1 MMKKLTFALVSA
13 FVLFAFAS
21 CNKEND
27 LVSAA
32 KISVDPTTLTFGV
45 SGGATPVYLTANR
58 DWTASVSGTGVTV
71 SPESGS
77 ASNDPQTITIN
88 AEKND
93 GKTRTAVVTF
103 SCGNNLEATVNVT
116 VTGALGNQISV
127 DDIYSATQG
136 TEVETSG
143 LVVGISE
150 KSFVLSDETGYI
162 LVYRGEDATE
172 AGAAIGDQ
180 VTLKGKVGKY
190 GEMVQIVEPITITKT
205 ATGQDVEYPDTPT
218 VINADNISTFD
229 ISKSSYIQM
238 TGTYNASG
246 EHHNIVIEGTQVQGS
261 ISYPVDD
268 LGLSDLQGH
277 NITVKGFFAG
287 GNNSSFRNILVV
299 DVDDLG
305 EASIDAKTV
314 QEVIDTPSGLVK
326 TSGTVMAICEQG
338 YIIADNTAAIFVY
351 KGSKWEPNVK
361 IGNKV
366 SVSGTRAEHNRGP
379 QISSP
384 TDEITDASTATPDY
398 GTPVDLTAPE
408 SFSNYQFSKS
418 EYVEYTGTL
427 TSGKYVS
434 VDDATMQGAFYHCV
448 DDYSALNGKVVTV
461 RGYIVSYYESDN
473 NYPDAW
479 NTIVVSVEAEPYVSA
494 GNVTVDA
501 SATSATVQVSSNTS
515 WTVTKSSDSAS
526 DWATLGSSTGSN
538 NGSFEVTFSAN
549 EGTETRVAEFTV
561 SAENATPVTVTVTQ
575 LGTGE
580 KFYVKVTEDLDDWS
594 GSYLIICETATNQ
607 SGPQVFT
614 GEISTTSTTYGLR
627 ADVTISDSKVSYDA
641 SVAAYEVT
649 IAKDG
654 EVYTIRSAAG
664 YLGWTSGNSLC
675 ANDTSASDNYKW
687 TVSVDGIRNAAD
699 NNRNLQYN
707 NNKNQARF
715 ACYTSTQ
722 AAISL
727 YKLSE

>member
-13 FVLFAFAS
+13 FVLIAFAS
-21 CNKEND
+21 CDKEND

-32 KISVDPTTLTFGV
+32 KISVDPTTLTFDV
-45 SGGATPVYLTANR
+45 SGGAKTVSLTATR

-71 SPESGS
+71 RPESGS

-314 QEVIDTPSGLVK
+314 QEVIDTPSGLVE

-351 KGSKWEPNVK
+351 EGKDWEPDVQ
-361 IGNKV
+361 IGNTV
-366 SVSGTRAEHNRGP
+366 SVSGTRAEYNRGP

-398 GTPVDLTAPE
+398 GTPVDLTDPE
-408 SFSNYQFSKS
+408 AFSNYQFSKS

-434 VDDATMQGAFYHCV
+434 VDDATMQGSFYYCV

-461 RGYIVSYYESDN
+461 RGYIVSYYKSDN

-479 NTIVVSVEAEPYVSA
+479 QTIVVSVEAEPYIDVDSKSVS
-494 GNVTVDA
+494 
-501 SATSATVQVSSNTS
+501 SSETSATIEVSSNVE
-515 WTVTKSSDSAS
+515 WTVSLEGSADWVTSYTKS
-526 DWATLGSSTGSN
+526 GSN
-538 NGSFEVTFSAN
+538 NGNIELAFSAN
-549 EGTETRVAEFTV
+549 ESQDPRTATFKISGSGVEKTFTLTQQKSGVITISMNSFSAVSGNIDENISYTTAKEEGTTAPAVNDGQIRLYQSNTGGKGGSITITAKEGYTINSVTIGSGMETTVVYVVDDGTESDEEDIIKNGTLEV
-561 SAENATPVTVTVTQ
+561 SGISATSV
-575 LGTGE
+575 
-580 KFYVKVTEDLDDWS
+580 KFYCMGADKSHRLYVNYLNISYVKNE
-594 GSYLIICETATNQ
+594 
-607 SGPQVFT
+607 
-614 GEISTTSTTYGLR
+614 
-627 ADVTISDSKVSYDA
+627 
-641 SVAAYEVT
+641 
-649 IAKDG
+649 
-654 EVYTIRSAAG
+654 
-664 YLGWTSGNSLC
+664 
-675 ANDTSASDNYKW
+675 
-687 TVSVDGIRNAAD
+687 
-699 NNRNLQYN
+699 
-707 NNKNQARF
+707 
-715 ACYTSTQ
+715 
-722 AAISL
+722 
-727 YKLSE
+727 

>member
-77 ASNDPQTITIN
+77 ASNDPQTITIK

-229 ISKSSYIQM
+229 ITEVSYIQM
-238 TGTYNASG
+238 TGIYTTSVDSKNPDVTY
-246 EHHNIVIEGTQVQGS
+246 HNIAISGTNVKGS
-261 ISYPVDD
+261 IAYPVAA
-268 LGLSDLQGH
+268 LGLDAMKGH
-277 NITVKGFFAG
+277 EITVTGFFAG
-287 GNNSSFRNILVV
+287 GNNEDYRNILAVV
-299 DVDDLG
+299 VKDNG
-305 EASIDAKTV
+305 EPQVENTTID
-314 QEVIDTPSGLVK
+314 QVIAAEANSLVS
-326 TSGTVMAICEQG
+326 TSGTVMAICQKG
-338 YIIADNTAAIFVY
+338 FIIADETGAIY
-351 KGSKWEPNVK
+351 IYENKMPEVK

-366 SVSGTRAEHNRGP
+366 EVSGTKDVHNSGH
-379 QISSP
+379 QITSP
-384 TDEITDASTATPDY
+384 TVTVTDSGETVPSYDNFK
-398 GTPVDLTAPE
+398 DLTTSEAFNAYSITKPE
-408 SFSNYQFSKS
+408 LVKVTGVLNNGRYVDVDGGELRVSMTYTIDNY
-418 EYVEYTGTL
+418 
-427 TSGKYVS
+427 
-434 VDDATMQGAFYHCV
+434 DAM
-448 DDYSALNGKVVTV
+448 NGKTVTV
-461 RGYIVSYYESDN
+461 LGYTTNYLLDEKTKEPYAWAIV
-473 NYPDAW
+473 
-479 NTIVVSVEAEPYVSA
+479 VVSVESEPYIEVNSKSVSA
-494 GNVTVDA
+494 
-501 SATSATVQVSSNTS
+501 SETSATIEVSSNVE
-515 WTVTKSSDSAS
+515 WTVSREGSA
-526 DWATLGSSTGSN
+526 DWVTSFTESGSN
-538 NGSFEVTFSAN
+538 NGNIELDFSAN
-549 EGTETRVAEFTV
+549 ESQDARIATFKISGGGVEKTFTLTQQKSGVITISMDSFSGVSGNIDENISYTTAKEEGTTAPAVKDGQIRLYQSNTGGKGGSITITAKEGYTINSVTIGSGMETTVVYVVDAGTESDEEDIKENGTLEV
-561 SAENATPVTVTVTQ
+561 SGISATSV
-575 LGTGE
+575 
-580 KFYVKVTEDLDDWS
+580 KFYCMGADKNHRLYVNYLNISYVKNE
-594 GSYLIICETATNQ
+594 
-607 SGPQVFT
+607 
-614 GEISTTSTTYGLR
+614 
-627 ADVTISDSKVSYDA
+627 
-641 SVAAYEVT
+641 
-649 IAKDG
+649 
-654 EVYTIRSAAG
+654 
-664 YLGWTSGNSLC
+664 
-675 ANDTSASDNYKW
+675 
-687 TVSVDGIRNAAD
+687 
-699 NNRNLQYN
+699 
-707 NNKNQARF
+707 
-715 ACYTSTQ
+715 
-722 AAISL
+722 
-727 YKLSE
+727 

>member
-229 ISKSSYIQM
+229 ITEVSYIQM
-238 TGTYNASG
+238 TGIYTTSVDSKNPDVTY
-246 EHHNIVIEGTQVQGS
+246 HNIAISGTNVKGS
-261 ISYPVDD
+261 IAYPVAA
-268 LGLSDLQGH
+268 LGLDAMKGH
-277 NITVKGFFAG
+277 EITVTGFFAG
-287 GNNSSFRNILVV
+287 GNNEDYRNILAVV
-299 DVDDLG
+299 VKDNG
-305 EASIDAKTV
+305 EPQVENTTID
-314 QEVIDTPSGLVK
+314 QVIAAEANSLVS
-326 TSGTVMAICEQG
+326 TSGTVMAICQKG
-338 YIIADNTAAIFVY
+338 FIIADETGAIY
-351 KGSKWEPNVK
+351 IYENKMPEVK

-366 SVSGTRAEHNRGP
+366 EVSGTKDVHNSGH
-379 QISSP
+379 QITSP
-384 TDEITDASTATPDY
+384 TVTVTDSGETVPSYDNFT
-398 GTPVDLTAPE
+398 DLTTSEAFNAYSITKPE
-408 SFSNYQFSKS
+408 LVKVTGVLNNGRYVDVDGGELRVSMTYTIDNY
-418 EYVEYTGTL
+418 
-427 TSGKYVS
+427 
-434 VDDATMQGAFYHCV
+434 DAM
-448 DDYSALNGKVVTV
+448 NGKTVTV
-461 RGYIVSYYESDN
+461 LGYTTNYLLDEKTKEPYAWAIV
-473 NYPDAW
+473 
-479 NTIVVSVEAEPYVSA
+479 VVSVESEPYIEVNSKSVSA
-494 GNVTVDA
+494 
-501 SATSATVQVSSNTS
+501 SETSATIEVSSNVE
-515 WTVTKSSDSAS
+515 WTVSREGSA
-526 DWATLGSSTGSN
+526 DWVTSFTESGSN
-538 NGSFEVTFSAN
+538 NGNIELDFSAN
-549 EGTETRVAEFTV
+549 ESQDARIATFKISGGGVEKTFTLTQQKSGVITISMDSFSGVSGNIDENISYTTAKEEGTTAPAVKDGQIRLYQSNTGGKGGSITITAKEGYTINSVTIGSGMETTVVYVVDAGTESDEEDIKENGTLEV
-561 SAENATPVTVTVTQ
+561 SGISATSV
-575 LGTGE
+575 
-580 KFYVKVTEDLDDWS
+580 KFYCMGADKNHRLYVNYLNISYVKNE
-594 GSYLIICETATNQ
+594 
-607 SGPQVFT
+607 
-614 GEISTTSTTYGLR
+614 
-627 ADVTISDSKVSYDA
+627 
-641 SVAAYEVT
+641 
-649 IAKDG
+649 
-654 EVYTIRSAAG
+654 
-664 YLGWTSGNSLC
+664 
-675 ANDTSASDNYKW
+675 
-687 TVSVDGIRNAAD
+687 
-699 NNRNLQYN
+699 
-707 NNKNQARF
+707 
-715 ACYTSTQ
+715 
-722 AAISL
+722 
-727 YKLSE
+727 

>member
-45 SGGATPVYLTANR
+45 SGGATPVYLTATR

-77 ASNDPQTITIN
+77 ASNDPQAITIN

-136 TEVETSG
+136 AEVETSG

-162 LVYRGEDATE
+162 LVYRGENATE

-314 QEVIDTPSGLVK
+314 QEVIDTPSGLVE

-351 KGSKWEPNVK
+351 EGKDWEPDVQ
-361 IGNKV
+361 IGNTV
-366 SVSGTRAEHNRGP
+366 SVSGTRAEYNRGP

-384 TDEITDASTATPDY
+384 TDEITDESTATPDY

-479 NTIVVSVEAEPYVSA
+479 NTIVVSVESEPYIEVNSKSVA
-494 GNVTVDA
+494 A
-501 SATSATVQVSSNTS
+501 SETSATIDVSSNVS
-515 WTVTKSSDSAS
+515 WTVTKTDG
-526 DWATLGSSTGSN
+526 DWVTLNTTSGSN
-538 NGSFEVTFSAN
+538 DGTIELAFSAN
-549 EGTETRVAEFTV
+549 ESSDARTATFKISGSGVEKTFTLTQGGVVSGAQETTLSFVGWEFDGASDWSSSYAQHTV
-561 SAENATPVTVTVTQ
+561 EFDIATVDFEKANKQSSNITDCPVTKGQDIELKMKGTATISAVTFHLKQWTTKPQ
-575 LGTGE
+575 TASLFTSTDGGSTYSSDAIATSDDFTLTANALPTGTNA
-580 KFYVKVTEDLDDWS
+580 VKVTFS
-594 GSYLIICETATNQ
+594 S
-607 SGPQVFT
+607 
-614 GEISTTSTTYGLR
+614 
-627 ADVTISDSKVSYDA
+627 
-641 SVAAYEVT
+641 
-649 IAKDG
+649 
-654 EVYTIRSAAG
+654 
-664 YLGWTSGNSLC
+664 
-675 ANDTSASDNYKW
+675 SDNQVGLSSIDLTYK
-687 TVSVDGIRNAAD
+687 
-699 NNRNLQYN
+699 
-707 NNKNQARF
+707 
-715 ACYTSTQ
+715 
-722 AAISL
+722 
-727 YKLSE
+727 E

>member
-13 FVLFAFAS
+13 FVLVAFAS
-21 CNKEND
+21 CDKEND

-32 KISVDPTTLTFGV
+32 KISVDPTTLTFDV
-45 SGGATPVYLTANR
+45 SGGTKTVSLTATR

-71 SPESGS
+71 RPESGS

-93 GKTRTAVVTF
+93 SKTRTAVVTF

-261 ISYPVDD
+261 ITYPVDD

-314 QEVIDTPSGLVK
+314 QEVIDTPSGLVE

-351 KGSKWEPNVK
+351 KGSEWEPNVK

-366 SVSGTRAEHNRGP
+366 SVSGTRAEYKRGP

-427 TSGKYVS
+427 TSGRYVS

-461 RGYIVSYYESDN
+461 RGYIVSYNESDN

-494 GNVTVDA
+494 ENATVA
-501 SATSATVQVSSNTS
+501 ANATSATIQVSSNTS
-515 WTVTKSSDSAS
+515 WTVAKSSDSAS
-526 DWATLGSSTGSN
+526 DWATLTSSTGSN

-580 KFYVKVTEDLDDWS
+580 KFYVKVTEDLADWS
-594 GSYLIICETATNQ
+594 GSYLIVCETATNQ
-607 SGPQVFT
+607 EGPQVFN
-614 GEISTTSTTYGLR
+614 GQISTASTKYGLY
-627 ADVTISDSKVSYDA
+627 AGVTISDSKVAYDA
-641 SVAAYEVT
+641 TVAAYEVT

-664 YLGWTSGNSLC
+664 YLGWTSGNSLI
-675 ANDTSASDNYKW
+675 ASDTSASDNYKW

-707 NNKNQARF
+707 NNNNQARF

-722 AAISL
+722 EAISL

>member
-1 MMKKLTFALVSA
+1 MLQ
-13 FVLFAFAS
+13 
-21 CNKEND
+21 
-27 LVSAA
+27 
-32 KISVDPTTLTFGV
+32 
-45 SGGATPVYLTANR
+45 GGATPVYLTATR

-77 ASNDPQTITIN
+77 ASNDPQTITIK

-136 TEVETSG
+136 AEVETSG

-205 ATGQDVEYPDTPT
+205 ATGQDVQYPDTPT

-261 ISYPVDD
+261 ISYPVDN

-277 NITVKGFFAG
+277 NIPVKGFFAG
-287 GNNSSFRNILVV
+287 GNNSSFRNLLVV

-305 EASIDAKTV
+305 EATIDAKTV
-314 QEVIDTPSGLVK
+314 QEVIDTPSGLVE

-351 KGSKWEPNVK
+351 KGDEWEPNVK

-366 SVSGTRAEHNRGP
+366 SVSGTRAEYNRGP

-398 GTPVDLTAPE
+398 GTPVDLTDPE

-434 VDDATMQGAFYHCV
+434 VDDATMQGSFYYCV

-461 RGYIVSYYESDN
+461 RGYIVSYYKSDN

-479 NTIVVSVEAEPYVSA
+479 QTIVVSVEAEPYIDVDSKSVS
-494 GNVTVDA
+494 
-501 SATSATVQVSSNTS
+501 SSETSATIEVSSNVE
-515 WTVTKSSDSAS
+515 WTVSLEGSADWVTSYTKS
-526 DWATLGSSTGSN
+526 GSN
-538 NGSFEVTFSAN
+538 NGNIELAFSAN
-549 EGTETRVAEFTV
+549 ESQDPRTATFKISGSGVEKTFTLTQQKSGVITISMNSFSAVSGNIDENISYTTAKEEGTTAPAVNDGQIRLYQSNTGGKGGSITITAKEGYTINSVTIGSGMETTVVYVVDDGTESDEEDIIKNGTLEV
-561 SAENATPVTVTVTQ
+561 SGISATSV
-575 LGTGE
+575 
-580 KFYVKVTEDLDDWS
+580 KFYCMGADKSHRLYVNYLNISYVKNE
-594 GSYLIICETATNQ
+594 
-607 SGPQVFT
+607 
-614 GEISTTSTTYGLR
+614 
-627 ADVTISDSKVSYDA
+627 
-641 SVAAYEVT
+641 
-649 IAKDG
+649 
-654 EVYTIRSAAG
+654 
-664 YLGWTSGNSLC
+664 
-675 ANDTSASDNYKW
+675 
-687 TVSVDGIRNAAD
+687 
-699 NNRNLQYN
+699 
-707 NNKNQARF
+707 
-715 ACYTSTQ
+715 
-722 AAISL
+722 
-727 YKLSE
+727 

>member
-238 TGTYNASG
+238 TGIYNASG

-314 QEVIDTPSGLVK
+314 QEVIDTPSGLVE
-326 TSGTVMAICEQG
+326 TSGTIMAICEQG

-351 KGSKWEPNVK
+351 EGKDWEPDVQ
-361 IGNKV
+361 IGNTV
-366 SVSGTRAEHNRGP
+366 SVSGTRAEYNRGP

-515 WTVTKSSDSAS
+515 WTVAKSSDSAS

-549 EGTETRVAEFTV
+549 EGTATRVAEFTV

>member
-77 ASNDPQTITIN
+77 ASNDPQTITIK

-136 TEVETSG
+136 AEVETSG

-205 ATGQDVEYPDTPT
+205 ATGQDVKYPDIPT

-238 TGTYNASG
+238 TGTYYASG

-287 GNNSSFRNILVV
+287 GDNSSFRNILVV

-305 EASIDAKTV
+305 EATIDAKTV
-314 QEVIDTPSGLVK
+314 QEVIDTPSGLVE

-351 KGSKWEPNVK
+351 KGDEWEPNVK

-379 QISSP
+379 QISSL
-384 TDEITDASTATPDY
+384 TDEITDESTATPDY
-398 GTPVDLTAPE
+398 GTPVDLTDPE

-427 TSGKYVS
+427 TSGRYVS
-434 VDDATMQGAFYHCV
+434 VDDATMQGAFYYSV

-479 NTIVVSVEAEPYVSA
+479 QTIVVSVEAEPYVSA

-515 WTVTKSSDSAS
+515 WTVTKNSG
-526 DWATLGSSTGSN
+526 DWATLGSSSGSN
-538 NGSFEVTFSAN
+538 DGSFEVTFSAN
-549 EGTETRVAEFTV
+549 EGTATRVAEFTV
-561 SAENATPVTVTVTQ
+561 SADNATPVTVTVTQ

-580 KFYVKVTEDLDDWS
+580 KFYVKVTEDLTDWS
-594 GSYLIICETATNQ
+594 GSYLIVCETATNQ
-607 SGPQVFT
+607 DGPQVFN
-614 GEISTTSTTYGLR
+614 GQISTTSTKYGLY
-627 ADVTISDSKVSYDA
+627 AGVTISDSKVAYDA
-641 SVAAYEVT
+641 TVAAYEVT

-654 EVYTIRSAAG
+654 DVYTIRSTAG
-664 YLGWTSGNSLC
+664 YLGWKSGNSLI
-675 ANDTSASDNYKW
+675 AEDTAASDNYKW
-687 TVSVDGIRNAAD
+687 TLSASGIRNAAD
-699 NNRNLQYN
+699 TERNLQYN
-707 NNKNQARF
+707 NNNNQARF
-715 ACYTSTQ
+715 ACYTSKQ